1 MILLFVFYVSQRSS
15 LLVVHCMVAGRAN
28 TATCLL
34 TVSCLGPAHMV
45 FRTEHLHPRT
55 VAATTPRPRYQCTTQ
70 WKPGGMTGPWSLQGS
85 YRRAGT
91 GSRPRV
97 TMRPTSRRDGASPR
111 TASRPRPAR
120 PDSLTLGSCIRLPSL
135 PPCARARTEPV
146 YQPGPYCSVHSQIAL
161 PNKASITGGVRCGRW
176 GGLRC
181 PDVPRCGRPHSA
193 GAHGRS
199 RCLV

>member
-111 TASRPRPAR
+111 TASRPRHAR
-120 PDSLTLGSCIRLPSL
+120 PWFSPVPETESHSLAIPAWVFSPTQCDEKSRRDIP
-135 PPCARARTEPV
+135 
-146 YQPGPYCSVHSQIAL
+146 
-161 PNKASITGGVRCGRW
+161 ITGIHRETIQHV
-176 GGLRC
+176 
-181 PDVPRCGRPHSA
+181 
-193 GAHGRS
+193 
-199 RCLV
+199 